1 MAFQLADVVP
11 WGRTFGEYAAM
22 FALDAT
28 DRSRSILGCGD
39 GPASFNAE
47 ALQRN
52 TKVVSADPLY
62 QFSVPQI
69 RKRIAD
75 TAPLIAAQLKENAED
90 FVWNHYK
97 SVPELV
103 AARMSAMQVFLADFE
118 LGLDEGRYVP
128 AELPNLPFFA
138 GTFDLA
144 LCSHFL
150 FLYGEQHDLP
160 FHVEALR
167 ELCRVAQEVRIF
179 PLLEVSGAPSR
190 HLAEVI
196 RALEASGCTVSIES
210 VNYEFQKG
218 GNQMLRLVG
227 A

>member
-1 MAFQLADVVP
+1 MAFQLAEVVP
-11 WGRTFGEYAAM
+11 WGRTFDEYVAM
-22 FALDAT
+22 FSLDAT
-28 DRSRSILGCGD
+28 DRSRSILGCSD

-47 ALQRN
+47 GIERKV
-52 TKVVSADPLY
+52 KVVSVDPLY

-75 TAPLIAAQLKENAED
+75 TAPLIAGELRKNAGD
-90 FVWNHYK
+90 FLWHHFK
-97 SVPELV
+97 SVDELV
-103 AARMSAMQVFLADFE
+103 AARMHAMQIFLGDLTA
-118 LGLDEGRYVP
+118 GLEEGRYVP
-128 AELPNLPFFA
+128 AELPELPFFD

-150 FLYGEQHDLP
+150 FLYSEQYDTQ
-160 FHVEALR
+160 FHISAAQ

-179 PLLEVSGAPSR
+179 PLLELSGVISR
-190 HLAEVI
+190 HLPAVTA
-196 RALEASGCTVSIES
+196 ALSAAGRKVTIEA

-218 GNQMLRLVG
+218 GNQMLRVVS